1 MYSPA
6 CLLFYRYT
14 DVSSHFALQ
23 NPASHVCWRFI
34 LMCHLALDFVHLIT
48 VNHPT
53 TMYLIM
59 FGLNTWYSIRTI
71 TPLEKFTW
79 SLVELIKLQLRSN
92 KREYQRPFVVVH
104 SLSFGGRVC
113 FFSSRGFKT
122 NVVSSIRH

>member
-71 TPLEKFTW
+71 APLENFTW
-79 SLVELIKLQLRSN
+79 TLVEWTKVQRNCAATSANTNDLCSRSFTSIWWS
-92 KREYQRPFVVVH
+92 R
-104 SLSFGGRVC
+104 SFLLE
-113 FFSSRGFKT
+113 SWIPEK
-122 NVVSSIRH
+122 IPYL